1 MSKFEANVPGNNI
14 IKSTGKLEFHLLEI
28 LEAKKITRYHLSKI
42 TGIRFD
48 TICNYCKG
56 DVTLINAE
64 YIKIFCNIL
73 DCDIADLITYKK

>member
-28 LEAKKITRYHLSKI
+28 LEKKKITRYHLSKI

>member
-1 MSKFEANVPGNNI
+1 MSKFDTNVPGNI
-14 IKSTGKLEFHLLEI
+14 IMKANGNLEFHLLDI
-28 LEAKKITRYHLSKI
+28 LNSKKMTRYSLSKI

-64 YIKIFCNIL
+64 YLKIFCDVL
-73 DCDIADLITYKK
+73 DCNISDLITYKK